1 MDANVIRDPTR
12 RFSMVHRTF
21 IRLVTLFT
29 VLLASPAVAAG
40 PAEADDF
47 ARRGWFVGVGG
58 GVATDFLSELIKE
71 NSAGLVDITST
82 GTFNFR
88 AGYRLLSWLALEG
101 MYEGAYGYK
110 TEVAGFELA
119 SLNTHSLLGNIKLIA
134 PVWRFQPYFLLGVG
148 AQYGDWDSDLPLD
161 LVLPDIQRWDLVVRP
176 ALGLDSYVTK
186 NWLLNLEIAPSIRV
200 RDFGDIPSAATDNVS
215 LTFSVG
221 VQYRF

>member
-1 MDANVIRDPTR
+1 
-12 RFSMVHRTF
+12 MVHRTF

-29 VLLASPAVAAG
+29 VLLASPTVLRAS

-47 ARRGWFVGVGG
+47 DRRGWFVGVGG
-58 GVATDFLSELIKE
+58 GVATDFLSDLIVE
-71 NSAGLVDITST
+71 NTAGLVEFTNT

-119 SLNTHSLLGNIKLIA
+119 STDTHSLLGNIKLIA

-148 AQYGDWDSDLPLD
+148 AQYGDWDSDLPLE
-161 LVLPDIQRWDLVVRP
+161 LVLPDIQRWDLVLRP

-186 NWLLNLEIAPSIRV
+186 NWLLNLELAPSV
-200 RDFGDIPSAATDNVS
+200 RFRDYGEIPSAATDNVS